1 MTTTTIT
8 LYNSSCFDLLNDREK
23 LPDKSVRL
31 FLLDL
36 PYGITDAE
44 WDVLIDLEEMWRGI
58 KRTMTDDGTIVFFCT
73 TKFGV
78 SIINSNPKWFK
89 YDLVWKKSMKQG
101 FLNVKKKPLV
111 EHEMVYV
118 FNKAKPV
125 YNSQKFLKPDFDG
138 NVKEIIKKKTRTTLY
153 KCKQQEW
160 VHVDDG
166 TRHPGSILDFK
177 SILNTT
183 KDKKRVRWHPT
194 QKPIELLEFLIKS
207 YTNEGDLVCDFCA
220 GSSSA
225 AIAAHNTGRSFI
237 GSELTEEF
245 FDVSIQRFKEEIGV
259 DVEVSE

>member
-8 LYNSSCFDLLNDREK
+8 LYNSSCFDLLNDKDK

-36 PYGITDAE
+36 PYGITDAP
-44 WDVLIDLEEMWRGI
+44 WDTVIDLEEMWRGI
-58 KRTMTDDGTIVFFCT
+58 KRTMTDDGTILFFCT

-78 SIINSNPKWFK
+78 SLINSNPKMFR
-89 YDLVWKKSMKQG
+89 YDLVWKKSMAVG
-101 FLNVKKKPLV
+101 FLNVKKKPLTA
-111 EHEMVYV
+111 HEMVYV
-118 FNKAKPV
+118 FNKSKPV
-125 YNSQKFLKPDFDG
+125 YNSQKILKYDYG
-138 NVKEIIKKKTRTTLY
+138 GQVKTILKKKSSCTLY
-153 KCKQQEW
+153 SPSNEIYF
-160 VHVDDG
+160 HHDDG
-166 TRHPGSILDFK
+166 SRHPTSVLEFK

-194 QKPIELLEFLIKS
+194 QKPVEMLEFLIKS

-225 AIAAHNTGRSFI
+225 AIAAHKTGRSFI

-245 FDVSIQRFKEEIGV
+245 FNISIERFKEEIGV